1 MDDFCVFRRKKYL
14 LFHTLGCR
22 IEEVHWYKFNFELR
36 KCHFMIKEKIVLGNI
51 ISSKGIKVDQS
62 NIERIEKL
70 LPPLNMK
77 GIKTFIGHT
86 RF

>member
-1 MDDFCVFRRKKYL
+1 
-14 LFHTLGCR
+14 
-22 IEEVHWYKFNFELR
+22 
-36 KCHFMIKEKIVLGNI
+36 MIKENIVLGNI

-62 NIERIEKL
+62 NIEIIEKL